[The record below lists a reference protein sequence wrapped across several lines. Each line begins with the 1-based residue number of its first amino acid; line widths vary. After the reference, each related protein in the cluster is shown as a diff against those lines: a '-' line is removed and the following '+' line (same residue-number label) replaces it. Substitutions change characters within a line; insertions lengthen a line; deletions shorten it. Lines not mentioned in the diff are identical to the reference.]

1 MRKAES
7 LHQEAIQA
15 GMTLEEYLFWK
26 SAINRKQPSSPQNSL
41 EDRQE
46 AAERKRQAEERKK
59 HMAAISWAAQR
70 QGTTYGRLV
79 GTLGPAEK
87 EQIYADYEEYQTA
100 RGRETDA
107 RVVAT
112 REVVKR
118 LNRTHSV
125 VPPGSRFDPRLT
137 NSVVNTED
145 VPGDA
150 PITKGIV

>member
-1 MRKAES
+1 MRTLNYLDEYKKPAREKQRIDTHAEAVSTPTEQDKTKIVGTRTAREMTKATR
-7 LHQEAIQA
+7 I
-15 GMTLEEYLFWK
+15 
-26 SAINRKQPSSPQNSL
+26 
-41 EDRQE
+41 
-46 AAERKRQAEERKK
+46 
-59 HMAAISWAAQR
+59 AAISWAAQR

-87 EQIYADYEEYQTA
+87 EQIYAEYEEYQAA
-100 RGRETDA
+100 RERETDA
-107 RVVAT
+107 RIEAT

-137 NSVVNTED
+137 NSVVNTEAED